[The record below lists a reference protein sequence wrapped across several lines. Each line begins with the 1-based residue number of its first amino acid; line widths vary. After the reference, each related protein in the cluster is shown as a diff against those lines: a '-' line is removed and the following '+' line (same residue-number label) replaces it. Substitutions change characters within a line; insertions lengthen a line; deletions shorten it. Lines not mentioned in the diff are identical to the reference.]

1 MKKISITL
9 LLVVLLAFFA
19 QAYLDYTGAG
29 KKIKALHLPANK
41 TLITTGTKPSAKFLR
56 KAGEAKSFIQ
66 KNNYRDDYFFLLDLG
81 IPSNKNRFFIF
92 DLKKDSIVNRGLVT
106 HGNCNQYW
114 LDKVKY
120 DNTVGCGCSSLGKY
134 KIGYSYY
141 GRFGLAFKLHGLDTS
156 NSNAYKRYVVL
167 HSHECVPGYEVEDEI
182 CQSNG
187 CPTVSPDFLK
197 ELEVLIKSSK
207 NPTLLWIIE

>member
-1 MKKISITL
+1 MKKIFITI
-9 LLVVLLAFFA
+9 LLVVLMAFFA
-19 QAYLDYTGAG
+19 QAFLDYTSAG
-29 KKIKALHLPANK
+29 KKIKALHLPVKHASAPAGN
-41 TLITTGTKPSAKFLR
+41 KPSAKFLL

-66 KNNYRDDYFFLLDLG
+66 KNNYRDDYFFLLDLD

-92 DLKKDSIVNRGLVT
+92 DLKKDSIVKSGLVT

-114 LDKVKY
+114 LDKVRY

-134 KIGYSYY
+134 KIGYSYF
-141 GRFGLAFKLHGLDTS
+141 GRFGLAFKLHGLDSS

-207 NPTLLWIIE
+207 KPTLLWIIE